1 MTRDTGTF
9 ECLDCQRSTEY
20 RLRALRNFF
29 TLYFIPVLPL
39 TWQSGN
45 EEVQC
50 AVCKSNF
57 PVEVLDGSWPSEHP
71 DSLKESFDW
80 MVRRFAL
87 IPMLVAGGSI
97 KESDRELLYGIC
109 WQSYGGQLDLEQ
121 LEAEIQHVLT
131 HGIDVSM
138 KDLNVVKDTLDQP
151 QKSEMIKAAWRMGI
165 ADGPLESHEWKVLAD
180 LGESLDMSA
189 ESIDDAV
196 VEAELY
202 YPPGT

>member
-1 MTRDTGTF
+1 MTRDTGMF

-29 TLYFIPVLPL
+29 TLYFIPVFPL
-39 TWQSGN
+39 TWQSGD

-50 AVCKSNF
+50 TICKSKY
-57 PVEVLDGSWPSEHP
+57 PVGILDGSWPVEHP
-71 DSLKESFDW
+71 DSLQDSFDW

-87 IPMLVAGGSI
+87 VPMLVANGI
-97 KESDRELLYGIC
+97 VRESDKQLLYGLC
-109 WQSYGGQLDLEQ
+109 WESYGGQVDLEQ
-121 LEAEIQHVLT
+121 LDAEIQHVQT

-138 KDLNVVKDTLDQP
+138 EDLNVVKDTLEP
-151 QKSEMIKAAWRMGI
+151 SQKRDMVKAAWRMGA

-180 LGESLDMSA
+180 LGESLGMSA
-189 ESIDDAV
+189 KSIDDAI

-202 YPPGT
+202 YPSGT